1 MDRFDL
7 AKDMLSTFQQFRRI
21 MKPPP
26 TIGGLKPSEMGVL
39 FHIISMRGEGTEG
52 VKVSELSSHMRV
64 TSPSITQLVTALE
77 ERGLVTRRMDPDD
90 RRSVLVSL
98 TEKGEETTRQAG
110 ENLHRLFAGI
120 VGHLGED
127 KSRLLI
133 GLMDDVFQYL
143 STNPNIIS

>member
-1 MDRFDL
+1 MDNAEI
-7 AKDMLSTFQQFRRI
+7 AKEMMQTFQQFRRI

-26 TIGGLKPSEMGVL
+26 MIGGLKPNELGVL
-39 FHIISMRGEGTEG
+39 FHIIAMRGEGTDG

-77 ERGLVTRRMDPDD
+77 DRGIVTRRMDPDD

-98 TEKGEETTRQAG
+98 TEKGEDITRQAEQG
-110 ENLHRLFAGI
+110 LQVLFSGI

-127 KSRLLI
+127 KSRQLI
-133 GLMDDVFQYL
+133 GLMDDVFLYL
-143 STNPNIIS
+143 STVNNNP

>member
-1 MDRFDL
+1 MDNADL
-7 AKDMLSTFQQFRRI
+7 TKDMLRTFQQFRRV

-26 TIGGLKPSEMGVL
+26 TIGGLKPSEIGVL
-39 FHIISMRGEGTEG
+39 FHIIAMRGEGAEG
-52 VKVSELSSHMRV
+52 VKISELSSHMRV

-77 ERGLVTRRMDPDD
+77 DRGLVTRRMDPDD

-98 TEKGEETTRQAG
+98 TDKGEGITRQAEQG
-110 ENLHRLFAGI
+110 LQTLFSGI

-127 KSRLLI
+127 KSRQLI
-133 GLMDDVFQYL
+133 SLMDDVFQYL